1 MFGINPSE
9 FIVLLVVAA
18 VVLGPE
24 RLPEY
29 AQQLA
34 RLVREMRR
42 MAQGASAQVRDE
54 LGPEFDDIDWRKLD
68 PRQYDP
74 RRIVREALSD
84 VWDPDDPLG
93 LKDDPLGLKDD
104 PLGLKDDSLGLKD
117 GDRSAQTSDD
127 VSAANGV
134 NGMKSHGAVS
144 LEKPRSPG
152 GPTDK
157 ASSSDSDHLDDGDES
172 DAADASHLNG
182 AASAAPHPPTVFDA
196 DAT

>member
-1 MFGINPSE
+1 VFGINPSE
-9 FIVLLVVAA
+9 FIVLLAVAA

-34 RLVREMRR
+34 RLVRELRR

-84 VWDPDDPLG
+84 VWDPEDPLG
-93 LKDDPLGLKDD
+93 LKEGNRPKQADDD
-104 PLGLKDDSLGLKD
+104 
-117 GDRSAQTSDD
+117 AF
-127 VSAANGV
+127 A
-134 NGMKSHGAVS
+134 
-144 LEKPRSPG
+144 EKPVSNGGPVPASARWAEDSNGTQPIYGSPG
-152 GPTDK
+152 SSGAGAEPGPPV
-157 ASSSDSDHLDDGDES
+157 A
-172 DAADASHLNG
+172 
-182 AASAAPHPPTVFDA
+182 FDP

>member
-1 MFGINPSE
+1 MFGVNPSE

-34 RLVREMRR
+34 RLVRELRR
-42 MAQGASAQVRDE
+42 MAQGASKQVRNE
-54 LGPEFDDIDWRKLD
+54 MGPEFDDIDWAKLD

-74 RRIVREALSD
+74 RRIVREALAD

-93 LKDDPLGLKDD
+93 LKEGNRPRQPDDEVDGPGPGGTSWDGEKPQSDGGPGAARRESNGSTGANFSKD
-104 PLGLKDDSLGLKD
+104 
-117 GDRSAQTSDD
+117 
-127 VSAANGV
+127 ANGTSGV
-134 NGMKSHGAVS
+134 NLSKDS
-144 LEKPRSPG
+144 
-152 GPTDK
+152 GPV
-157 ASSSDSDHLDDGDES
+157 
-172 DAADASHLNG
+172 
-182 AASAAPHPPTVFDA
+182 PPPPAFDP